1 MVSTIERT
9 RIIPTPAKREKIN
22 SSAVDLVGVRLYSI
36 QSSSLGASSQG
47 PFTSLISSELDWTE
61 DAAAAAAAAADDD
74 DDDYAVSAVMML
86 KTKILFE
93 LSWVELSRD
102 ICSRRRTHNSAGRRD
117 TTSTLASAGRAMW
130 VLSWRLNEDSN
141 GSGSRREGWLWSDPG
156 AVWFSSVQL
165 IWDEVRWDE

>member
-93 LSWVELSRD
+93 LS
-102 ICSRRRTHNSAGRRD
+102 
-117 TTSTLASAGRAMW
+117 
-130 VLSWRLNEDSN
+130 
-141 GSGSRREGWLWSDPG
+141 
-156 AVWFSSVQL
+156 
-165 IWDEVRWDE
+165 